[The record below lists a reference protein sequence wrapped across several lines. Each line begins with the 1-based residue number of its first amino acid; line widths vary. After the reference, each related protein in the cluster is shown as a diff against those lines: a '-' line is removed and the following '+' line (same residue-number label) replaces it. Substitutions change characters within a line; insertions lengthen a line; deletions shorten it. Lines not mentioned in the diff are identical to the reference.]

1 MPLTFEQKK
10 ELINIIKEDIAENGS
25 SSLSK
30 KLGEYYK
37 ENALKDIATKDL
49 YDLKGMLTDGDEYF
63 VEFNNDGS
71 KLVYRNPN
79 YKLNE
84 SIKATNNSLIA
95 ANQSAIELNNKT
107 DGYYKQLKIATWFI
121 AIATIISALATIVNI
136 AVTISQSH
144 KSQNNIQQSHTHLMQ
159 QKDTSLKMQTKNLL
173 KNSN

>member
-25 SSLSK
+25 SRLSK

-79 YKLNE
+79 YTLSEN
-84 SIKATNNSLIA
+84 IKATNNS
-95 ANQSAIELNNKT
+95 
-107 DGYYKQLKIATWFI
+107 
-121 AIATIISALATIVNI
+121 
-136 AVTISQSH
+136 
-144 KSQNNIQQSHTHLMQ
+144 
-159 QKDTSLKMQTKNLL
+159 
-173 KNSN
+173 